1 MHDVLAPADVAVDV
15 LVVGT
20 GFGGLTAAIKLCE
33 AGFGDLLIIEKA
45 ADVGGTWRDNTYPGC
60 ACDVPSHLYSLSF
73 APKADWSRMYP
84 QQPELRDYL
93 RGVADRY
100 GLREFIRFKTEM
112 ISAAW
117 DEARSRW
124 LVQTSSGAIAARV
137 LISAMGGLH
146 IPAWPK
152 LPGLERF
159 AGIVFHS
166 ARWDHSYDLTGKR
179 VAVVG
184 TGASAVQFI
193 PRIAPA
199 VARLDVYQRTASWV
213 IPKPDR
219 AISAARQALFRFAPY
234 RLAFRRYLFWWHELR
249 VLPFLGN
256 RRAQAMGQK
265 LAAGHLARQV
275 TDTNLRRKLTPN
287 YKIGCKRLMLSN
299 DYYPALQRENVAII
313 TDGIAEIWPY
323 SIVDTAGVERDV
335 DAIICGTGFEV
346 TSAYKHLNINGIGG
360 QSLGALWDRT
370 GMRAHNGIAVA
381 GFPNYFMLMGPHTF
395 LGHNSV
401 VYMIEAQVNYIVD
414 ALKKLRDIGA
424 RAIDADPAAQNRF
437 VDGINR
443 RMAGT
448 VWQDGGCQSW
458 YQDEHGQVSAIWP
471 GSAASYRRAVKRAN
485 LQDYVVL
492 ATEAQP
498 TA

>member
-1 MHDVLAPADVAVDV
+1 MHDLLLQTAVAVDV

-20 GFGGLTAAIKLCE
+20 GFGGLTAAIKLRE
-33 AGFGDLLIIEKA
+33 AGFGDVMIIEKA
-45 ADVGGTWRDNTYPGC
+45 AEVGGTWRDNTYPGC

-73 APKADWSRMYP
+73 APKADWSRLYP
-84 QQPELRDYL
+84 LQPELRDYL
-93 RGVADRY
+93 RGVADKY
-100 GLREFIRFKTEM
+100 GLREIIRFNTEM

-117 DEARSRW
+117 EEARSRW
-124 LVQTSSGAIAARV
+124 LVRTSTGAIRARV
-137 LISAMGGLH
+137 VISGVGGLH

-152 LPGLERF
+152 LKGLEGF
-159 AGIVFHS
+159 AGRLFHA
-166 ARWDHSYDLTGKR
+166 ARWDHGYDLAGKR

-193 PRIAPA
+193 PRIAP
-199 VARLDVYQRTASWV
+199 VVERLDVYQRTASWV

-219 AISAARQALFRFAPY
+219 EISAAERALFRMAPY
-234 RLAFRRYLFWWHELR
+234 RMAFRRYLFWWHELR
-249 VLPFLGN
+249 VLPFLGY
-256 RRAQAMGQK
+256 RRAQAMGRK
-265 LAAGHLARQV
+265 LATGHLERQV
-275 TDTNLRRKLTPN
+275 AHAELRRKLTPN

-299 DYYPALQRENVAII
+299 DYYPALQRETVEVI
-313 TDGIAEIWPY
+313 TDGIAEIRPY
-323 SIVDTAGVERDV
+323 SIVDVNGVEREV

-346 TSAYKHLNINGIGG
+346 TSAYKHLKINGIGG

-370 GMRAHNGIAVA
+370 GMRAFNGIAVA

-414 ALKKLRDIGA
+414 ALKKLRNIGA
-424 RAIDADPAAQNRF
+424 GAMDADPAAQERF
-437 VDGINR
+437 VDAVER

-448 VWQDGGCQSW
+448 VWRDGGCESW
-458 YQDEHGQVSAIWP
+458 YKDEHGRVSAIWP
-471 GSAASYRRAVKRAN
+471 GSAAAYRRAVKRAN
-485 LQDYVVL
+485 LQDYFVL
-492 ATEAQP
+492 GTEAQP